1 MLSSPPPKGWFAVG
15 CLCSEEDVNHLLSTY
30 KLKTASGPES
40 ISSTMLHN
48 NTASSISPALTPMFN
63 LSLRSGKLPSDWK
76 TSNVTPVHKSRSTG
90 P

>member
-15 CLCSEEDVNHLLSTY
+15 CLCSEEDVNHLLLNY

-40 ISSTMLHN
+40 ISNTMLH
-48 NTASSISPALTPMFN
+48 NTASSISPALPLLFN

-76 TSNVTPVHKSRSTG
+76 TSNVTPVHKSGSTG